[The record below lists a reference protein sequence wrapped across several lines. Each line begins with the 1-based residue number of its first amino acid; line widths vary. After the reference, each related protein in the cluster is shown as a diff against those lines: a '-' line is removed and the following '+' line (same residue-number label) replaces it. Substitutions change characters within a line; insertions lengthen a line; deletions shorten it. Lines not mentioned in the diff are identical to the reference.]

1 MAETAPDALV
11 AGQDVRIEPPEEEEI
26 DSDGWVKKGKV
37 PTALE
42 DFRAQYGL
50 PEVFSLVVKKRNAR
64 KGNKEELVME
74 YASQVPTT
82 DELAAW
88 HGIGDYVLYASY
100 RDAKGKLHKVDNP
113 IELSI
118 SGAYY
123 EQLHADA
130 ELKRNRDFLGRASGA
145 PAAKEAGD
153 PTKQLRDTLA
163 LYRELSPATSPV
175 VDLSP
180 LAEAIK
186 EQGANFREM
195 MRDLKTA
202 QAPAPMNPFTKALL
216 DAIAPALATVL
227 VKVMDRTLLPAK
239 DGKDDLDKLL
249 DKGEKLKALGGL
261 FGFGGGDK
269 EEHWVDKVAD
279 RLERLML
286 SWESRGGGTLDPTT
300 KEMIQEH
307 PDFQKLISSPDMAA
321 RVWAKMF
328 KDKQYASEAEK
339 MRTCKNALIVMR
351 QLDVPVPAEFEK
363 EYEDLKAKAGPP
375 AAP

>member
-1 MAETAPDALV
+1 MAEEAPQTAV
-11 AGQDVRIEPPEEEEI
+11 AGQDVLISHPEEEEI
-26 DSDGWVKKGKV
+26 ETEGGGKKPKP

-50 PEVFSLVVKKRNAR
+50 PDVFSLVVKKLNPR

-74 YASQVPTT
+74 YSSQVPTT
-82 DELAAW
+82 DELAQW
-88 HGIGDYVLYASY
+88 HGIGDYVLYPSW
-100 RDAKGKLHKVDNP
+100 RDGKGKLHKIEPP
-113 IELSI
+113 ITIAI

-123 EQLHADA
+123 EGIHSDA

-145 PAAKEAGD
+145 PAAKDGAD
-153 PTKQLRDTLA
+153 ATKAFRDTLA
-163 LYRELSPATSPV
+163 LYREIAPPQT
-175 VDLSP
+175 VDLRP
-180 LAEAIK
+180 LADAIK

-195 MRDLKTA
+195 MREMKTA
-202 QAPAPMNPFTKALL
+202 APAPQLNPLAKALL
-216 DAIAPALATVL
+216 EAMAAPLAALA
-227 VKVMDRTLLPAK
+227 VKVMERTLLPQK

-279 RLERLML
+279 RLERLMI
-286 SWESRGGGTLDPTT
+286 SFESRGGKPLDPDT

-307 PDFQKLISSPDMAA
+307 PDFQKLLSSPDMTA
-321 RVWAKMF
+321 RVWARMF
-328 KDKQYASEAEK
+328 KDKKFESDAEK
-339 MRTCKNALIVMR
+339 VRACKNALIVMR
-351 QLDVPVPAEFEK
+351 QLEVPVPAEFEK
-363 EYEDLKAKAGPP
+363 EYEELKAKTG